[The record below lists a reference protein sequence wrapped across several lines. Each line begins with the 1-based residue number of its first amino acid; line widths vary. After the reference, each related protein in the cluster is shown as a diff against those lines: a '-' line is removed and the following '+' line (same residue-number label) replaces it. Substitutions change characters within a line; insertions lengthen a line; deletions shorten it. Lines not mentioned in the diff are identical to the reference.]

1 MVTDLA
7 EIARLDEAKQLENE
21 HFYYFLKGWNPTRLD
36 QHVHQLYKDVSA
48 AIDCRTC
55 GNCCRSFQV
64 QVEASD
70 IEPLANRLGISND
83 DLQSTYLERNTEGWQ
98 VSKSPCH
105 FLSGN
110 ECTVYEQRFTDCR
123 SFPHLDKPHF
133 QGRLLTVFI
142 TYSHCPIV
150 FNVIEQ
156 LKEKL
161 GFNNF

>member
-7 EIARLDEAKQLENE
+7 EISRLDEAKQLENE
-21 HFYYFLKGWNPTRLD
+21 HFYYFLKGWNSKRLD
-36 QHVHQLYKDVSA
+36 QHVHKLYKEVSS
-48 AIDCRTC
+48 AIDCKAC

-64 QVEASD
+64 QVELSD
-70 IEPLANRLGISND
+70 MEPLSNH
-83 DLQSTYLERNTEGWQ
+83 LNLSEGELKEKYLEKNNDGWQ
-98 VSKSPCH
+98 VNQSPCH
-105 FLSGN
+105 FLNGN
-110 ECTVYEQRFTDCR
+110 ECTVYEHRFTDCR

-156 LKEKL
+156 LKGKL